1 MYGQAVLVRRESRNR
16 KLASRLDEVFR
27 DGIASRIEAERAA
40 LSAAATRRTEN
51 NPTEI
56 THELFQMNG

>member
-1 MYGQAVLVRRESRNR
+1 MYGQAVLVGGKIGTE

-40 LSAAATRRTEN
+40 LSAAATRN
-51 NPTEI
+51 
-56 THELFQMNG
+56 